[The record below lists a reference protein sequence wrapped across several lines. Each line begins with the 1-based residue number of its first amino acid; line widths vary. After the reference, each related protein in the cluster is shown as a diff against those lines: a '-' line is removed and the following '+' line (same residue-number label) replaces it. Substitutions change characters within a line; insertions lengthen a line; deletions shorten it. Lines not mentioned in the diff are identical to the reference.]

1 MGLCYTNER
10 LLLRK
15 KIPDDIFPVQ
25 SNPVQSSI
33 QPVSSQ
39 SANPQTKK
47 KRKR

>member
-25 SNPVQSSI
+25 SNPV
-33 QPVSSQ
+33 SSQ

-47 KRKR
+47 KDK